1 MAAAGLQTVPLK
13 YGINDTVYAPGAP
26 AQFVY
31 VVEQGALRRSRLCS
45 GQKKSILEFLLP
57 GDTFGFEVGR
67 YYLDTVQAL
76 RHARVLAVGREVL
89 MDAAASD
96 PRLSKMLLD
105 AAVRALV
112 AADEQAIVLRAS
124 ATERLARFLLYLD
137 ARLHGRIYQPMT
149 RADIA
154 NHLGLTEET
163 VSRAFT
169 ALRLAKVVE
178 YDSRRRSIE
187 ISDKQRLKQL
197 ATDAS
202 DFDFWSTRKRPKP
215 KATLTAVPTLQ

>member
-1 MAAAGLQTVPLK
+1 MAEE
-13 YGINDTVYAPGAP
+13 IEAP
-26 AQFVY
+26 A
-31 VVEQGALRRSRLCS
+31 
-45 GQKKSILEFLLP
+45 
-57 GDTFGFEVGR
+57 D
-67 YYLDTVQAL
+67 
-76 RHARVLAVGREVL
+76 
-89 MDAAASD
+89 
-96 PRLSKMLLD
+96 
-105 AAVRALV
+105 ALV
-112 AADEQAIVLRAS
+112 AAEQQSIALRGAS
-124 ATERLARFLLYLD
+124 STERVALFLLDMD